1 MNRRNCMEDIRG
13 RHELKYYIS
22 YFDFLSLKSKIRH
35 VMEVDRNA
43 YVNGEYEIISLYFD
57 DIYNSAF
64 REKISG
70 TNNRTKYR
78 IRIYNFSDNVI
89 KLQKKA
95 KGGDLTQKVSRII
108 SRDKYEEIMKGR
120 ASFLLEERPHE
131 FIDFYEGIKNRTLK
145 PKVLVR
151 YNREAY
157 CLRAANLRI
166 TFDRNLSTG
175 NNNLDLFDRNGSFT
189 CPESNLMILEI
200 KYDGFFP
207 SHIKSIVQSS
217 SRLRSSAS
225 KYVLGRKFNYLY

>member
-1 MNRRNCMEDIRG
+1 
-13 RHELKYYIS
+13 LKIL
-22 YFDFLSLKSKIRH
+22 FADDEKNMRLLVADFLEMEGYEVLLAADGEEALQKFCENPDLSLVILDIMMPRMNG
-35 VMEVDRNA
+35 MEVLEEIRERCHIPVIMLTAKSAETDELEGFQYGA
-43 YVNGEYEIISLYFD
+43 DEY
-57 DIYNSAF
+57 
-64 REKISG
+64 
-70 TNNRTKYR
+70 
-78 IRIYNFSDNVI
+78 
-89 KLQKKA
+89 
-95 KGGDLTQKVSRII
+95 I

-207 SHIKSIVQSS
+207 SHIKSIVQSNAS
-217 SRLRSSAS
+217 LRSSAS